1 MVGLQLAT
9 KVQRWVKV
17 KEKVE
22 NQARRADRQERVA
35 TTLLLRRANNTGEIL
50 FLLLFLS

>member
-22 NQARRADRQERVA
+22 NQARRADRQERVHMHLNWFNLA
-35 TTLLLRRANNTGEIL
+35 GEKI
-50 FLLLFLS
+50 